1 MCDAAGKTAADR
13 ELSHQVERRLLRSS
27 IHRLPVMEEPMA
39 DEQDRGTRGILG
51 DINPAPSARDHKRG
65 TPGHDEADGEEQEQS
80 AGSRDV
86 TGGTTGNAGT
96 ETGGT
101 RNYRTGTGHTGGDI
115 GNRPE

>member
-1 MCDAAGKTAADR
+1 
-13 ELSHQVERRLLRSS
+13 
-27 IHRLPVMEEPMA
+27 MEDPMA
-39 DEQDRGTRGILG
+39 DEQERSTRGILG

-65 TPGHDEADGEEQEQS
+65 TTGHDEAEDEEQEQS

-86 TGGTTGNAGT
+86 SGGTTGNAGT

>member
-1 MCDAAGKTAADR
+1 
-13 ELSHQVERRLLRSS
+13 
-27 IHRLPVMEEPMA
+27 MEGYMA
-39 DEQDRGTRGILG
+39 DEQDRSTRGILG
-51 DINPAPSARDHKRG
+51 DINPAPSARDHKHG
-65 TPGHDEADGEEQEQS
+65 NTGQDEAEDEEREQP

-86 TGGTTGNAGT
+86 AGGTTGNAGT

>member
-1 MCDAAGKTAADR
+1 
-13 ELSHQVERRLLRSS
+13 
-27 IHRLPVMEEPMA
+27 MA
-39 DEQDRGTRGILG
+39 DEKDRSMRGILG
-51 DINPAPSARDHKRG
+51 DINPEPSARDHKQG
-65 TPGHDEADGEEQEQS
+65 STGQDELEDEEQEPR

-86 TGGTTGNAGT
+86 AGGTTGNAGT

>member
-1 MCDAAGKTAADR
+1 
-13 ELSHQVERRLLRSS
+13 
-27 IHRLPVMEEPMA
+27 MEDHMA
-39 DEQDRGTRGILG
+39 DEKDPGTRGILG

-65 TPGHDEADGEEQEQS
+65 NTGQDEAEDEDRDQR

-86 TGGTTGNAGT
+86 TDGPTGNAGT

-101 RNYRTGTGHTGGDI
+101 RNYRSGTGHTGGDI